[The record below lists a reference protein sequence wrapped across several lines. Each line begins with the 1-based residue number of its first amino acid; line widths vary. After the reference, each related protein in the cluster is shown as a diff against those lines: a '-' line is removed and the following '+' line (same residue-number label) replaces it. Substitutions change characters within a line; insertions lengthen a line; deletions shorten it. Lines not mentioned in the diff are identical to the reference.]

1 MIYWQKNDIHYYTV
15 TSLNFLLISHRNII
29 CRYLI
34 EMNTEM
40 MQIIEKYELYE
51 SKYSINC
58 LSLQRKIK
66 PESDIKRITDK
77 LSQQ

>member
-1 MIYWQKNDIHYYTV
+1 MIYWQKMISIIIQLH
-15 TSLNFLLISHRNII
+15 LLIFLLISHGNII

-34 EMNTEM
+34 EMNIEM
-40 MQIIEKYELYE
+40 MEVIEKYELYD

-66 PESDIKRITDK
+66 QESDIKRITDK
-77 LSQQ
+77 LSQR